1 MSDTVDKLRENR
13 DALEDIADSD
23 LNAAPIAE
31 ALLRIAEDNDN
42 KS

>member
-13 DALEDIADSD
+13 DALKDIADSD

-31 ALLRIAEDNDN
+31 ELLRIAEDNDD